1 MKNRG
6 KVVICSTSGVLPR
19 SFCNTSSRIDP
30 PNRDFLLLKSKR
42 SNSVSFIF
50 LISGVIAFVTSFILQ
65 KEEATK
71 LRGDSTISFSLF
83 HLVSIDIESFPT
95 GIVIFQIWQIS
106 SDKDLTELN
115 KSLLDSFLFG
125 LAIQFAEIF
134 TSDNLLTPLDKI
146 FKIDSDKAILTEA
159 SAFFTAIGDFS
170 PIAIASP
177 PKPSKEESVTAL
189 SATGI

>member
-6 KVVICSTSGVLPR
+6 KVVIRTTSGVFPR

-30 PNRDFLLLKSKR
+30 PNRDFSLLKSKR

-71 LRGDSTISFSLF
+71 LRGDTTISFSLF

-95 GIVIFQIWQIS
+95 GIVIFQILQIS

-159 SAFFTAIGDFS
+159 SAFFAAIGDFS

>member
-1 MKNRG
+1 M
-6 KVVICSTSGVLPR
+6 
-19 SFCNTSSRIDP
+19 
-30 PNRDFLLLKSKR
+30 
-42 SNSVSFIF
+42 
-50 LISGVIAFVTSFILQ
+50 
-65 KEEATK
+65 
-71 LRGDSTISFSLF
+71 
-83 HLVSIDIESFPT
+83 
-95 GIVIFQIWQIS
+95 
-106 SDKDLTELN
+106 
-115 KSLLDSFLFG
+115 FG